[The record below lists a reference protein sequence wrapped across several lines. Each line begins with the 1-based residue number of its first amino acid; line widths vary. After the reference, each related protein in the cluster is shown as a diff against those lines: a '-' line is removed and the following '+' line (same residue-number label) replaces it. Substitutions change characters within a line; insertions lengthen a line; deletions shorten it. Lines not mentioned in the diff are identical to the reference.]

1 MVVMDT
7 RQVFECLNNKVK
19 AINGKTIVRHNM
31 DTALNYQVYYGELL
45 ISFRFAGV
53 FSVTDDMKLSIRIV
67 DMETVT
73 TLGQDI
79 IDVKGSTE
87 EITDKLINYLI
98 EKGLKV
104 EFNS

>member
-1 MVVMDT
+1 MVIMDIK
-7 RQVFECLNNKVK
+7 QIFNCLNNKVK
-19 AINGKTIVRHNM
+19 SINGKTIVRHNM
-31 DTALNYQVYYGELL
+31 DTALNYQVYYGDIL

-53 FSVTDDMKLSIRIV
+53 FSVTEELKLSVRIV
-67 DMETVT
+67 DMDTVN